1 MPSLLLQDPAIRRAL
16 VAHVKRRVPPR
27 EVEDLVQSTLVDAL
41 ASAGPPE
48 EADAYR
54 RWLFGIAQ
62 HKVADFHR
70 RGRRDVVGIAGDVAS
85 LDLDDR
91 DDRTHAP
98 NPRDPEQADLLR
110 WAEHELPANDDAPA
124 TFRAMLREAHGEK
137 LAEIA
142 DEERIPAPML
152 RQRVSRLRRHFRA
165 QWAIQVSA
173 LAALGI
179 VIVTLI
185 AIGWHLPKPRPAPIG
200 VEPPPALE
208 RARTLRR
215 KALNDCAER
224 RFEPCIEQ
232 LDRARDLDPLGDS
245 EPEVQRARGRAAR
258 P

>member
-70 RGRRDVVGIAGDVAS
+70 RGRRDVVGIQDDVAA
-85 LDLDDR
+85 LEPHDPTR
-91 DDRTHAP
+91 AP
-98 NPRDPEQADLLR
+98 DPRDPEQVDLLR
-110 WAEHELPANDDAPA
+110 WAERELPANDDSPA
-124 TFRAMLREAHGEK
+124 TLRAMLREADGEK

-142 DEERIPAPML
+142 SDERIPAPML
-152 RQRVSRLRRHFRA
+152 RQRVSRLRRHFRSR
-165 QWAIQVSA
+165 WAIQVSA

-185 AIGWHLPKPRPAPIG
+185 AIGSHLPKPHPPPIG

-208 RARTLRR
+208 RARSLRR
-215 KALNDCAER
+215 KALNDCAEK

-232 LDRARDLDPLGDS
+232 LDRARDLDPPGDS